1 MACAMNSPALRNEA
15 AQPDTLDD
23 CWNRIG
29 VRGDRSCPQLTSQV
43 HCHNCPVYST
53 AARTLLNA
61 PAPEGYSAHWGE
73 YLAQPTPAAEVDTH
87 SVMIFR
93 LGAEWLAIPTHL
105 CVEVTGSRAVHSL
118 PHRRNVAVLG
128 VTNVR
133 GGLLLCISLGAILEV
148 AADVVA
154 KAAPRTVLSERM
166 LVLGWPEGAVA
177 APVDEVHGVRRFRAQ
192 DLQDVPAT
200 VAKAQAT
207 YTQGILQWDEH
218 SVGLLDAEL
227 LCYTI
232 NRSLA

>member
-1 MACAMNSPALRNEA
+1 MNSPALCNEA
-15 AQPDTLDD
+15 DTLDD

-29 VRGDRSCPQLTSQV
+29 VRGDRSCPQLISQV

-53 AARTLLNA
+53 AAKTLLNA
-61 PAPEGYSAHWGE
+61 PVPAGYSAQWGE

-93 LGAEWLAIPTHL
+93 LGAERLAIPTHL

-133 GGLLLCISLGAILEV
+133 GGLLVCISLGAILQV
-148 AADVVA
+148 AADVA
-154 KAAPRTVLSERM
+154 TKAAPRTVLSERM

-177 APVDEVHGVRRFRAQ
+177 APVDEVYGVRRFRARDVQ
-192 DLQDVPAT
+192 EVPAT
-200 VAKAQAT
+200 VAKAQGT
-207 YTQGILQWDEH
+207 YTKGILQWDDH